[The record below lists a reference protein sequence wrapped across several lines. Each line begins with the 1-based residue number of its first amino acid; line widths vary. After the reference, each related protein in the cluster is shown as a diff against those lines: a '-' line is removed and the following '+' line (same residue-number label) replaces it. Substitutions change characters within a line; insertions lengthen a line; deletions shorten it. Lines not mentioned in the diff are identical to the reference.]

1 MPHTIAVIGAGELG
15 ATLARRLAAGAS
27 SRRVLLLDAD
37 EGRAK
42 GKALD
47 ILQSGPVEGFD
58 TRVEGGPVEALE
70 EVELAVM
77 ADPAA
82 LDAGRLPSEAAT
94 LIDRMRLYVDGR
106 LVARAVAWGS
116 DPGFADIRSMRLG
129 TYQERNG
136 AYRGMID
143 EVKLYA
149 RALSDEEIA
158 ASAARGS

>member
-94 LIDRMRLYVDGR
+94 LIDRMRLALGRGTLVVAGGHPAVVEMAVDKGH
-106 LVARAVAWGS
+106 ARDRVVGSAPVAVA
-116 DPGFADIRSMRLG
+116 AALRQHLAEVLEEQRSLEP
-129 TYQERNG
+129 ER
-136 AYRGMID
+136 
-143 EVKLYA
+143 
-149 RALSDEEIA
+149 
-158 ASAARGS
+158 